1 MIEVADIRGH
11 YSTQTSFA
19 EDEYVVEALG
29 THRFDPTLRNRIR
42 SRRPERRPDLL
53 NAKVSHAALERRTI
67 TAVAVVNEK
76 TWRPSI
82 PSAAFDYLLGSPL
95 RRRTWRYRDV
105 QNFSIDVPDH
115 KKDAQRLEP
124 DCSNTEEVARPYIRF
139 MPFQELSPFRRWPS
153 IVAPTH
159 VLGDGPGRNAKSQ
172 SCEFSLN
179 PLLTPEPIF
188 SGHPPDERLKLLGNW
203 SSPPPPPP
211 IRSPGPVSTPTASM
225 PPQNCLGLHDEKRIA
240 PTGEQS
246 TRENPEL
253 PVPIAQ
259 ARLLAP
265 ALQHPQLLP

>member
-1 MIEVADIRGH
+1 MQSAEDVRCDNLPVGGSRPEHCRIARRALPKRSMRTPMIEVADIRGH

-115 KKDAQRLEP
+115 KK
-124 DCSNTEEVARPYIRF
+124 
-139 MPFQELSPFRRWPS
+139 RR
-153 IVAPTH
+153 
-159 VLGDGPGRNAKSQ
+159 
-172 SCEFSLN
+172 
-179 PLLTPEPIF
+179 
-188 SGHPPDERLKLLGNW
+188 
-203 SSPPPPPP
+203 
-211 IRSPGPVSTPTASM
+211 TASGTRLFEHRRSRTPIYSIHAVSGTLAIPAM
-225 PPQNCLGLHDEKRIA
+225 ALDCGADSCTWRRSWQKR
-240 PTGEQS
+240 
-246 TRENPEL
+246 
-253 PVPIAQ
+253 
-259 ARLLAP
+259 
-265 ALQHPQLLP
+265 